1 MEKKLIIGMVGV
13 GLTAHLR
20 CYALK
25 EIPGSRAQIKG
36 AYSRTRENLMNFSKE
51 MSVKVFN
58 SLEEMLEDQ
67 EINTISVNIPN
78 NYHYEVIERALE
90 YNKNIIVEYPMV
102 TGDHKKAEKL
112 LKYASKKDLFIHVG
126 HTMNYDNDL
135 RFVIKNKKYLGNI
148 LAAYRYLNIKD
159 TVSYFDQSGKKVFYK
174 DLGSWYSDSNK
185 SGGWIATAHYH
196 YIQIF
201 RRTMGEVVSLYAVD
215 SGREGIAMGSL
226 LMKHEN
232 NAGSAIQ
239 WGFPI
244 PGRDLAF
251 TLFTGTRGSIE
262 INNNQYLIYSNEKVK
277 EGMFPDN
284 MVREVNPFIDDWKFL
299 FKKIDSKEIKE
310 EDDADMLKVL
320 KISIYAQRS
329 ATSGREIS
337 IK

>member
-1 MEKKLIIGMVGV
+1 MKKKLIVGMVGV

-25 EIPGSRAQIKG
+25 EIPGNRACIKG
-36 AYSRTRENLMNFSKE
+36 AYSRTRRNLMSFSEE
-51 MSVKVFN
+51 MSVKAFR
-58 SLEEMLEDQ
+58 SLEDMLEDN
-67 EINTISVNIPN
+67 EINTISINTPNI
-78 NYHYEVIERALE
+78 YHYDIIERALT
-90 YNKNIIVEYPMV
+90 YNKNVMVEYPMV

-112 LKYASKKDLFIHVG
+112 LSSASKKRLFIHVG

-135 RFVIKNKKYLGNI
+135 RFISKNKKYLGNI
-148 LAAYRYLNIKD
+148 LTGYRYLNIKD

-174 DLGSWYSDSNK
+174 DLGTWYTDESK

-201 RRTMGEVVSLYAVD
+201 RKIMGEVTSLYAVD
-215 SGREGIAMGSL
+215 SGRDRIAMGSL

-232 NAGSAIQ
+232 NASSAIQ

-251 TLFTGTRGSIE
+251 TLFTGTEGSVE
-262 INNNQYLIYSNEKVK
+262 INNNQYLICSNKK
-277 EGMFPDN
+277 TMEGVFPDN
-284 MVREVNPFIDDWKFL
+284 MLREVNSFIGDWKFL
-299 FKKIDSKEIKE
+299 FKKIDNKKIKE

-320 KISIYAQRS
+320 KTSIYAQRS
-329 ATSGREIS
+329 ARSGKAIS